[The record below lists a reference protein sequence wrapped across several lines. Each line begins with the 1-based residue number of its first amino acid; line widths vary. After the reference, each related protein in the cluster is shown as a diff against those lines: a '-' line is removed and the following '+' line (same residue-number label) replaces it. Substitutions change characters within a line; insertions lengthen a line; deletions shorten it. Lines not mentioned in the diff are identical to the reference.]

1 MSELPRA
8 HWDNVYRTKPTDSVS
23 WYQPSPDGS
32 LAAIARTGVSL
43 SAPIIDVGGGASVLV
58 DSLLV
63 QGFTDL
69 TVLDTAGPAL
79 DIVRKRIGIAVTN
92 VEFIVADIAHW
103 MPQRRYSVWHDRA
116 VFHFLTSDS
125 DRTAYIGAL
134 NAGLANGG
142 FVIIATFAAEG
153 PEKCSG
159 LPVRRHDPVALA
171 AAVGPG
177 FKTIQIWRE
186 DHSTPGGSVQPFTW
200 GIFQKQ

>member
-32 LAAIARTGVSL
+32 LAAIARTGVSA
-43 SAPIIDVGGGASVLV
+43 SAPVIDVGGGASVLV
-58 DSLLV
+58 DSLLAR
-63 QGFTDL
+63 GFTDL

-79 DIVRKRIGIAVTN
+79 DIVRKRIEIAATN

-103 MPQRRYSVWHDRA
+103 MPQRRYSVWLDRA

-142 FVIIATFAAEG
+142 FVIIATFAADG

-159 LPVRRHDPVALA
+159 LPVRRHNPVALA
-171 AAVGPG
+171 AAVGPS

>member
-1 MSELPRA
+1 MNEPPPA

-32 LAAIARTGVSL
+32 LSAIARTGVAL
-43 SAPIIDVGGGASVLV
+43 SAPVIDVGGGASLLV
-58 DSLLV
+58 DFLLQ

-79 DIVRKRIGIAVTN
+79 DIVRKRIGTAAAN

-103 MPQRRYSVWHDRA
+103 MPQRTYAVWHDRA
-116 VFHFLTSDS
+116 VFHFLTSDV
-125 DRTAYIGAL
+125 DRAAYIGAL
-134 NAGLANGG
+134 NAGLATGG
-142 FVIIATFAAEG
+142 FLILATFAADG

-177 FKTIQIWRE
+177 FKTIDIWRE
-186 DHSTPGGSVQPFTW
+186 DHSTPGGSMQPFTW
-200 GIFQKQ
+200 GMFEKQ